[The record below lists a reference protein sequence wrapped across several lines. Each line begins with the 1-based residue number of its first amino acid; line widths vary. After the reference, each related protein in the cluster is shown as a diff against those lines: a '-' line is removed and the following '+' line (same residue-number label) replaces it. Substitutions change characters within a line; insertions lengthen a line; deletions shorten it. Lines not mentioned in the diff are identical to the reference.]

1 MSYILEALQKSQ
13 KNRDDSK
20 VPTLG
25 SIPDGLE
32 PPAGASR
39 GRYLRYLPVAAGLA
53 LVVVGASWWLAR
65 TDEPGTL
72 KPSINDE
79 IINPLNAGQT
89 ELAGE
94 FSDAPAEVLLKSQS
108 VPEAIAEPPIVELR
122 VIEAPV
128 TIGHVVEPG
137 SERTAIIETQGPN
150 NVSVGGIAEEGGIDE
165 AQFLETPVS
174 DVLDQGSSIATV
186 GVEPVIS
193 AETQPLAVAV
203 ESSRVVPRKSVV
215 PTRPVAQAKQAV
227 DEGGALT
234 IAATP
239 EAQEQNLNT
248 PAAMATTQKVTPVQ
262 PVAVAPERSERSVKH
277 FRELPYDVQQ
287 SLPEISYSVHL
298 YSPAPENRMVKING
312 LMRREGD
319 NLSDGLVLEEI
330 TSTGAIFSFRGHTF
344 RVPVNG

>member
-94 FSDAPAEVLLKSQS
+94 FSNAQAEVLLKSQS
-108 VPEAIAEPPIVELR
+108 LPEAIAEPPIVELR

-128 TIGHVVEPG
+128 TIGHVVE
-137 SERTAIIETQGPN
+137 RTAIIETQGPN
-150 NVSVGGIAEEGGIDE
+150 NVSVEGIAEEGGIDE

-203 ESSRVVPRKSVV
+203 ESSRVVPRKPVV
-215 PTRPVAQAKQAV
+215 PIRPVAQAKQAV

-239 EAQEQNLNT
+239 EAQGRNLNT
-248 PAAMATTQKVTPVQ
+248 PAAMVTTQEVTPVQ
-262 PVAVAPERSERSVKH
+262 PVALAPERSERSVKH

-312 LMRREGD
+312 LMRRAGD